1 MVTEYKISIHV
12 ARKLVDKRGNKL
24 EENYIALYIYVTNR

>member
-12 ARKLVDKRGNKL
+12 ARELVDKTGNNL
-24 EENYIALYIYVTNR
+24 EENYIALYIHM